1 MRTREKLTL
10 EEKFALALELI
21 KRERSLDE
29 IRLHYRVS
37 HTTAYKI
44 RNAFLEGGRAALNG
58 ERRSRHAHD
67 LEARVSALEALLEG
81 HLGDVERR
89 PLGRLKD
96 ADVVPGDGDGFA
108 SSRRATNK

>member
-21 KRERSLDE
+21 KRARTLEE

-44 RNAFLEGGRAALNG
+44 RNIFLEGGRAALNG
-58 ERRSRHAHD
+58 ERKARQARE
-67 LEARVSALEALLEG
+67 LEARVSALESLF
-81 HLGDVERR
+81 GDANRFRARR
-89 PLGRLKD
+89 PVARCK
-96 ADVVPGDGDGFA
+96 
-108 SSRRATNK
+108 RAVLAGEGLVREHRAGK

>member
-10 EEKFALALELI
+10 EEKFSLALELI

-44 RNAFLEGGRAALNG
+44 RNTFLAGGRAALSG
-58 ERRSRHAHD
+58 ERKLRNGDD
-67 LEARVSALEALLEG
+67 LEARVSALEALVSKSKNGNDGRSLA
-81 HLGDVERR
+81 
-89 PLGRLKD
+89 RLKPAALI
-96 ADVVPGDGDGFA
+96 ADGGLVREHQAG
-108 SSRRATNK
+108 K

>member
-21 KRERSLDE
+21 KRARSLEE

-44 RNAFLEGGRAALNG
+44 RNIFLEGGRAALNG
-58 ERRSRHAHD
+58 ERKARQARE
-67 LEARVSALEALLEG
+67 LEARVSALESLFNDANRISA
-81 HLGDVERR
+81 RR
-89 PLGRLKD
+89 PVARCKRAVF
-96 ADVVPGDGDGFA
+96 ADEGLV
-108 SSRRATNK
+108 RAHRAGK